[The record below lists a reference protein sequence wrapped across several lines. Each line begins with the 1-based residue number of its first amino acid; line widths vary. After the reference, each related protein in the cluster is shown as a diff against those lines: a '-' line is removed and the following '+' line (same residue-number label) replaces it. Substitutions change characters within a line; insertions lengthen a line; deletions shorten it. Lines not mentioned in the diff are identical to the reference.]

1 MECCASI
8 SIDAFRHEG
17 WTFLVS
23 GPAISTETRLEL
35 IRRARD
41 KKLRSFEFTAEEPVV
56 WKPTEV
62 LNPSCDLPFTD
73 ISAWHFIADQL
84 EAGCAVQV
92 VTLQKPP
99 NELGYEMRFLGASR
113 QPQIY
118 VKVRLHGRRIIGRS
132 FHNST
137 REDNLNA

>member
-1 MECCASI
+1 MDVSTA
-8 SIDAFRHEG
+8 RHD
-17 WTFLVS
+17 LS
-23 GPAISTETRLEL
+23 AETRLEL

-62 LNPSCDLPFTD
+62 VNPNCDFPFTD

-84 EAGCAVQV
+84 EAGCPVQI
-92 VTLQKPP
+92 VTLRKPP
-99 NELGYEMRFLGASR
+99 NELGYEMRFPGSPG

-118 VKVRLHGRRIIGRS
+118 VKVRLHGHRIVGRS

-137 REDNLNA
+137 REDNSNA

>member
-1 MECCASI
+1 ME
-8 SIDAFRHEG
+8 
-17 WTFLVS
+17 V
-23 GPAISTETRLEL
+23 PAARSEMSAETRLEL

-41 KKLRSFEFTAEEPVV
+41 KRLRSFEFTSEEPTV

-62 LNPSCDLPFTD
+62 LNPNCEFPFTD
-73 ISAWHFIADQL
+73 LSAWHFIADQL

-92 VTLQKPP
+92 VKLRKPP
-99 NELGYEMRFLGASR
+99 NELGYEMRFPGASR

-118 VKVRLHGRRIIGRS
+118 VKVRLHGQRIIGRS

>member
-1 MECCASI
+1 LS
-8 SIDAFRHEG
+8 R
-17 WTFLVS
+17 LV
-23 GPAISTETRLEL
+23 ISTEIRLEL
-35 IRRARD
+35 VRRARD
-41 KKLRSFEFTAEEPVV
+41 KNVRTFEFDPDEPVV

-84 EAGCAVQV
+84 ESGCSVKV
-92 VTLQKPP
+92 VILRKPP
-99 NELGYEMRFLGASR
+99 KELGYEMRFPGAPR

-118 VKVRLHGRRIIGRS
+118 VKVRLHGKRIVGRS

-137 REDNLNA
+137 REDNLDA

>member
-1 MECCASI
+1 ME
-8 SIDAFRHEG
+8 
-17 WTFLVS
+17 V
-23 GPAISTETRLEL
+23 PAARSEMSAETRLEL

-41 KKLRSFEFTAEEPVV
+41 KRLRSFEFTSEEPTV

-62 LNPSCDLPFTD
+62 LNPNCEFPFTD
-73 ISAWHFIADQL
+73 LSAWHFIADQL

-92 VTLQKPP
+92 VKLRKPP
-99 NELGYEMRFLGASR
+99 NELGYEMRFPGASG

-118 VKVRLHGRRIIGRS
+118 VKVRLHGHRIIGRS

-137 REDNLNA
+137 REDNSNA

>member
-1 MECCASI
+1 
-8 SIDAFRHEG
+8 
-17 WTFLVS
+17 L
-23 GPAISTETRLEL
+23 
-35 IRRARD
+35 
-41 KKLRSFEFTAEEPVV
+41 FEFTPEEPVV

-62 LNPSCDLPFTD
+62 LNPTCDLPFTD

-92 VTLQKPP
+92 VILRKPP
-99 NELGYEMRFLGASR
+99 NELGYEMRFPGAAR

-118 VKVRLHGRRIIGRS
+118 VKVRLHGHRIIGRS

-137 REDNLNA
+137 REDNSNA